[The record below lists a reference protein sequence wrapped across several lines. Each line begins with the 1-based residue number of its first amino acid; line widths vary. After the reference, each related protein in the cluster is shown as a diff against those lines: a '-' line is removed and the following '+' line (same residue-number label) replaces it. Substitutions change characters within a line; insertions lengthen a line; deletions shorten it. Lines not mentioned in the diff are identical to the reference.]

1 MRIYYHIDDL
11 PFFRKAVITIGSFDG
26 VHTGHVQ
33 ILEQLRAEAARIG
46 GETVIITFYPHPRKV
61 VRGGSG
67 EVRLL
72 STLEEKIQLLSWRGV
87 DHLVVVPFTELF
99 SQQTAEQY
107 IREFLLKKFRPHT
120 IIIGYDHR
128 YGRGRLGDYHLLE
141 QYSQTEGF
149 ALQEIPVHLLDAVSV
164 SSTRI
169 REAIAQADIQI
180 ANQLLGYPYFF
191 SGQVVEGRRLGR
203 TIGYPTANLAVIPEK
218 LVPADGVYA
227 VEVAVVDSS
236 AISLTAP
243 TTVEAPVPAPW
254 EALRFGGMM
263 NIGLR
268 PTVGGRER
276 TIEVNIFD
284 LDEDLYKRELRVMVR
299 CHLRGEEKF
308 AGLEALKEQLAKDR
322 LGALA
327 ALGR

>member
-46 GETVIITFYPHPRKV
+46 GETVIITFHPHPRKV
-61 VRGGSG
+61 VRASSG

-72 STLEEKIQLLSWRGV
+72 STMEEKIQLLSWLGV
-87 DHLVVVPFTELF
+87 DHLVVVPFTEDF
-99 SQQTAEQY
+99 ARQPAVQY

-128 YGRGRLGDYHLLE
+128 YGQNRQGDYHLLE
-141 QYSQTEGF
+141 QFSQSEGF

-169 REAIAQADIQI
+169 REAIGKADIQS

-203 TIGYPTANLAVIPEK
+203 TIGYPTANLAVDPGK
-218 LVPADGVYA
+218 LIPADGVYA
-227 VEVAVVDSS
+227 VEVTRVNSDT
-236 AISLTAP
+236 ISLTAP
-243 TTVEAPVPAPW
+243 TMVEAPATAPW
-254 EALRFGGMM
+254 QGERFGGMM
-263 NIGLR
+263 NIGMR
-268 PTVGGRER
+268 PTVDGGER
-276 TIEVNIFD
+276 TIEVNLFD
-284 LDEDLYKRELRVMVR
+284 FNEDLYKQDLRVMVR
-299 CHLRGEEKF
+299 RTSAESRNSPGWT
-308 AGLEALKEQLAKDR
+308 R
-322 LGALA
+322 
-327 ALGR
+327 

>member
-26 VHTGHVQ
+26 VHSGHVQ
-33 ILEQLRAEAARIG
+33 ILEQLRAEASRIG
-46 GETVIITFYPHPRKV
+46 GETVIVTFYPHPRKV

-72 STLEEKIQLLSWRGV
+72 STMEEKIQLLSWQGV
-87 DHLVVVPFTELF
+87 DHLVVVPFTEIF
-99 SQQTAEQY
+99 SQQPAEQY

-128 YGRGRLGDYHLLE
+128 YGRERQGDYHLLE
-141 QYSQTEGF
+141 QFSLTEGF
-149 ALQEIPVHLLDAVSV
+149 ALQEIPVHLLNAVSV

-169 REAIAQADIQI
+169 REAIEQADIHS

-203 TIGYPTANLAVIPEK
+203 TIGYPTANLAVDPGK

-227 VEVAVVDSS
+227 VEIATVDSD

-243 TTVEAPVPAPW
+243 TTVEAPVTAPW
-254 EALRFGGMM
+254 NATRFGGMM
-263 NIGLR
+263 NIGMR
-268 PTVGGRER
+268 PTVDGRAR

-284 LDEDLYKRELRVMVR
+284 FNEDLYKRELRVVVR
-299 CHLRGEEKF
+299 KFLRKEEKF
-308 AGLEALKEQLAKDR
+308 AGLEELKTQLEMDR
-322 LGALA
+322 KNALA